1 MYITPVWPEGKP
13 FVVAVSQFVSH
24 LLWNNCRS
32 LTSTRAFHTY
42 EYCTSVPRVLQID
55 SAVSYGI
62 PWYQLVLNATESY
75 M

>member
-42 EYCTSVPRVLQID
+42 EYLLYVCTQGT
-55 SAVSYGI
+55 A
-62 PWYQLVLNATESY
+62 N
-75 M
+75 